1 MGIFT
6 LFCQICGLPL
16 VLFLLS
22 QVHCSSL
29 IPTPLCVP
37 DDTSALI
44 QFRNAMSIYEPS
56 VDFCDGTAHPK
67 TNSWNESTNCCT
79 WEGVT
84 CDNATGQVI
93 GLDLSCSMLAGFLAP
108 DTSLSGLQG
117 LKRLNLS
124 YNDFKHSSIPLGFS
138 RLVSLTHL
146 DLSGSS
152 FSGFVPPVVSLP
164 SKLISLDLST
174 NDLTFDSHNFGM
186 LIGNLS
192 ELQILF
198 LDSVDMFDVEP
209 TSLVN
214 LSLSLKRLSLP
225 NCDLQGEFPS
235 EIFQLRNLEYLD
247 LSSNYLTGHLPK
259 FNWSSPLRLLDLSRN
274 YFRGSIP
281 VSLRNLTEVTSL
293 DFSFNEFEGQ
303 IPDVF
308 GNLNKLTTLNFSY
321 CNFSCE
327 LPSSLFNL
335 TRLTYLELS
344 SNRLTGPLPANVT
357 GLQNLNELYLEDN
370 LLAGGI
376 PSWPF
381 TLPFLQYL
389 RLGHNSLTGPI
400 NQIQEP
406 NSIRVVCL
414 ENNDIHGEIP
424 TSFFG
429 LSELTE
435 LDLSSNSL
443 SGVIES
449 DMLSKLDNLEV
460 LHLSSNNF
468 SGVVKFDVL
477 SKMKKLA
484 ELDLSSNKLLSCSRS
499 DNGANSTSQVLQAL
513 YFSSCNVDQFPVF
526 LQSSKS
532 LSILDLSDNRIRGTV
547 LKWEAQVPTY
557 SKVPFRIHHLHW

>member
-1 MGIFT
+1 MGKFK
-6 LFCQICGLPL
+6 LLCQICSLPL
-16 VLFLLS
+16 VLFLLP
-22 QVHCSSL
+22 QVHCSRSLSSSSSL
-29 IPTPLCVP
+29 IPTPICVP

-44 QFRNAMSIYEPS
+44 QFRNAMSIHEPN

-67 TNSWNESTNCCT
+67 TDSWNETTNCCT

-93 GLDLSCSMLAGFLAP
+93 GLDLGCSMLAGSLAP
-108 DTSLSGLQG
+108 DTSLSGLRG

-152 FSGFVPPVVSLP
+152 FSGFVPPS
-164 SKLISLDLST
+164 
-174 NDLTFDSHNFGM
+174 
-186 LIGNLS
+186 NLS
-192 ELQILF
+192 ELQNLF

-214 LSLSLKRLSLP
+214 LSLSLKHLSLP

-247 LSSNYLTGHLPK
+247 LSFNYLTGHLPK
-259 FNWSSPLRLLDLSRN
+259 FNWSSPL
-274 YFRGSIP
+274 
-281 VSLRNLTEVTSL
+281 
-293 DFSFNEFEGQ
+293 
-303 IPDVF
+303 
-308 GNLNKLTTLNFSY
+308 
-321 CNFSCE
+321 SCE

-344 SNRLTGPLPANVT
+344 SNRLTGLLPANVT

-370 LLAGGI
+370 LLTGGI

-381 TLPFLQYL
+381 TLPCLQYL

-400 NQIQEP
+400 DQIEEP
-406 NSIRVVCL
+406 NSIRVVYL

-429 LSELTE
+429 LSGLIE
-435 LDLSSNSL
+435 LDFSSNNL

-449 DMLSKLDNLEV
+449 DMLSKLENLEAV
-460 LHLSSNNF
+460 R
-468 SGVVKFDVL
+468 
-477 SKMKKLA
+477 
-484 ELDLSSNKLLSCSRS
+484 LSCR
-499 DNGANSTSQVLQAL
+499 QV
-513 YFSSCNVDQFPVF
+513 
-526 LQSSKS
+526 
-532 LSILDLSDNRIRGTV
+532 
-547 LKWEAQVPTY
+547 
-557 SKVPFRIHHLHW
+557 